1 MVAEEAMTRRSNLP
15 PQSRPNNVP
24 LRQAHLTLSQT
35 PNPLLFFHLQQSLS
49 MTNILD
55 ITSGARPVYP
65 PAVYSRANARYAT
78 YQVPGMAAIPRLIRH
93 ADSLRSWTTGG
104 RPDAGT
110 GSWSYNGCQSQSTE
124 AVESCTNTASAEYA
138 EYPKEGSSRS
148 SNVAFS

>member
-1 MVAEEAMTRRSNLP
+1 MTRRNKLP

-24 LRQAHLTLSQT
+24 LRQAQLRFSQT
-35 PNPLLFFHLQQSLS
+35 PNPLPFFHLQQSLT
-49 MTNILD
+49 MTNDLD

-78 YQVPGMAAIPRLIRH
+78 YQVPGMAAIPRRIRH

-110 GSWSYNGCQSQSTE
+110 GSWSHNGCQSQSAE
-124 AVESCTNTASAEYA
+124 PVESCTNTASGQYA
-138 EYPKEGSSRS
+138 WCPKEGSSRS